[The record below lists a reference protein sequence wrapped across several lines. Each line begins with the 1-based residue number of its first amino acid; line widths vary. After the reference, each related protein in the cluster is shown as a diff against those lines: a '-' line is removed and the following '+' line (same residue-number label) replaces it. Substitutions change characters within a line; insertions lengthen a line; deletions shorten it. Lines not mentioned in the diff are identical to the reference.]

1 MKEKINK
8 TSLNSELEDL
18 KPNGDVKG
26 EIGKLKMSFG
36 DIENKFIEAQ
46 SIANFGFWEL
56 DPETWDPTW
65 TEGLFK
71 IVGYDIEHGP
81 VKYYDQKKLIHP
93 DDWDFFQDTLIYV
106 FKTGNDAEIDFRLIR
121 SDGKE
126 RILHVIGKP
135 LKDNDNKIISVRGT
149 AQDVTEIK
157 EMEARLRES
166 ESFYRTLFEN
176 TGTASI
182 IVDEDSTILMVNTQF
197 ETLSGYSK
205 EVVEGKKRWKEM
217 VLEEDLEKLEKYHS
231 MRRNDI
237 GTPPNSYEAR
247 LIDKEGNIKII
258 RIDVAMIPGTKRTIA
273 SLNDL
278 TDLKLAE
285 KKLKTALERFYT
297 ILSNLSISILLVTE
311 EMLVEFVNPAFC
323 DYFDLNESP
332 EELTGI
338 TVAEMIEK
346 VKPAYKSP
354 DEAIDRIN
362 EIVNRWQPVTGEEVH
377 FNHGITCLRDFI
389 PIFVGN
395 KPYGRLWVHVDIT
408 ERKKMEKK
416 LADSE
421 RQYKYIV
428 EKSAAGIFILDKNG
442 IIQYLNGEMSDLL
455 QFSKNEML
463 EKHIKNF
470 ITEQAEFYKPENLS
484 RNKVIRYDGFEFL
497 NKSNNK
503 VWTILTVTTIYNE
516 KMDYAGLMGIVT
528 DIGLQKGLEKAFLER
543 EEILTDIIYDL
554 MALLN
559 DIVRKEERSE
569 HNQKDIFKTFE
580 KIFHN
585 S

>member
-1 MKEKINK
+1 MKKTNK
-8 TSLNSELEDL
+8 TSLNSELKDFQL
-18 KPNGDVKG
+18 KSDGKG
-26 EIGKLKMSFG
+26 EIKKLAMSLE
-36 DIENKFIEAQ
+36 DIEKKFIEAQ
-46 SIANFGFWEL
+46 SIAHFGFWEL

-65 TEGLFK
+65 TDGLFK
-71 IVGYDIEHGP
+71 IVGYDIEHGS
-81 VKYYDQKKLIHP
+81 VEYYDQKKIIHP
-93 DDWDFFQDTLIYV
+93 EDWNLFHNTVTYV
-106 FKTGNDAEIDFRLIR
+106 FKTGNDAEIDFRIIR
-121 SDGKE
+121 PDGKE
-126 RILHVIGKP
+126 RIFHVIGKP
-135 LKDNDNKIISVRGT
+135 LKDNNNKIISVRGT

-182 IVDEDSTILMVNTQF
+182 IVDEDNTILMVNTQF
-197 ETLSGYSK
+197 ENLSGYSK
-205 EVVEGKKRWKEM
+205 ELVEGKKSWKEM
-217 VLEEDLEKLEKYHS
+217 VLEEDLAKLERYHS

-237 GTPPNSYEAR
+237 GKPPSSYEAC
-247 LIDKEGNIKII
+247 LIDKKGNIKIT

-285 KKLKTALERFYT
+285 KKLQTTLKRFYT
-297 ILSNLSISILLVTE
+297 ILSNLSASILLVTE
-311 EMLVEFVNPAFC
+311 EMLVEFANPAFC
-323 DYFDLNESP
+323 DYFDLNEAP
-332 EELTGI
+332 KELTGL
-338 TVAEMIEK
+338 TAAELIEK
-346 VKPAYKSP
+346 VKPVYKSS
-354 DEAIDRIN
+354 DEAINRIN
-362 EIVNRWQPVTGEEVH
+362 KIINRWQPVTGEEIH
-377 FNHGITCLRDFI
+377 LNRGRTCLRDFI
-389 PIFVGN
+389 PIFVAN

-442 IIQYLNGEMSDLL
+442 IIQYLNEQMSDLL
-455 QFSKNEML
+455 EFSKNEIM

-497 NKSNNK
+497 NKTNNK
-503 VWTILTVTTIYNE
+503 VWTILTVTPIYNE
-516 KMDYAGLMGIVT
+516 RIDYTGLIGIVT
-528 DIGLQKGLEKAFLER
+528 DIGLQKGLEQGFLER
-543 EEILTDIIYDL
+543 EEILTDIVYDL

-559 DIVRKEERSE
+559 DIVLKEERSE

-580 KIFHN
+580 KIFEN

>member
-1 MKEKINK
+1 MKKTNK
-8 TSLNSELEDL
+8 KSLDSELKDCQP
-18 KPNGDVKG
+18 KNDGKG
-26 EIGKLKMSFG
+26 EIRTLKMSLE

-46 SIANFGFWEL
+46 SIAHFGFWEL

-65 TEGLFK
+65 TEGVFK
-71 IVGYDIEHGP
+71 VLGYDIEQGQ
-81 VKYYDQKKLIHP
+81 VKYYDQKKVVHP
-93 DDWDFFQDTLIYV
+93 EDWNLFHDTVIYV
-106 FKTGNDAEIDFRLIR
+106 FKTGNDAEIDLRIIR
-121 SDGKE
+121 PDGKK
-126 RILHVIGKP
+126 RVIHIIGKP
-135 LKDNDNKIISVRGT
+135 LKDNNNKIISVRGT
-149 AQDVTEIK
+149 VQDVTEIK

-205 EVVEGKKRWKEM
+205 ESVEGKKSWKGM
-217 VLEEDLEKLEKYHS
+217 VLKEDLETLEKYHS
-231 MRRNDI
+231 MRRNAI
-237 GTPPNSYEAR
+237 GTPPSSYEAR
-247 LIDKEGNIKII
+247 FIDIEGNIKII

-273 SLNDL
+273 SVNDL

-285 KKLKTALERFYT
+285 KRLQTTLKRFYT
-297 ILSNLSISILLVTE
+297 ILSNLGASILLVTE
-311 EMLVEFVNPAFC
+311 ERLIEFANPAFC

-332 EELTGI
+332 EELTGF
-338 TVAEMIEK
+338 TTAKLIEK
-346 VKPAYKSP
+346 IKPVYKYP
-354 DEAIDRIN
+354 DEAINRIN
-362 EIVNRWQPVTGEEVH
+362 EIIERWEPVTGEEIH
-377 FNHGITCLRDFI
+377 LNREKTCLRDFI

-416 LADSE
+416 LVDSE

-428 EKSAAGIFILDKNG
+428 EKSAAGIFILDKKG
-442 IIQYLNGEMSDLL
+442 IIQYLNEQMSDLL
-455 QFSKNEML
+455 RFSKNEIL

-470 ITEQAEFYKPENLS
+470 ITEQVEFYKPENLS
-484 RNKVIRYDGFEFL
+484 KTKVIRYDGFEFL
-497 NKSNNK
+497 NKTNNK
-503 VWTILTVTTIYNE
+503 VWTILTVTPIYNE
-516 KMDYAGLMGIVT
+516 KMNYTGLIGIVT
-528 DIGLQKGLEKAFLER
+528 DIGLQKGLEQGFLER
-543 EEILTDIIYDL
+543 ETILTDIIYDL

-559 DIVRKEERSE
+559 DIVLKEERPE

-580 KIFHN
+580 KIFEN